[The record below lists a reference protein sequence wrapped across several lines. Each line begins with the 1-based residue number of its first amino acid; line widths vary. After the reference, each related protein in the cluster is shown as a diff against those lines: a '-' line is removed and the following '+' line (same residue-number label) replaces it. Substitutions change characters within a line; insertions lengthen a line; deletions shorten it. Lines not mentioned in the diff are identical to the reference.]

1 MPKNWLSGFCPSTVV
16 RILATQQKQINK
28 LTLRIDIFTF
38 YTQICL
44 CHLLAIS
51 THLFTHWAAGT
62 FFNLRPFRFRDKAIV
77 SSADSDTSHVG
88 RFRGCMWTAGAHIPE
103 FPPTNRK
110 NMPLRKSTF
119 KGRTYIPIE
128 HGDFPASIFGNVYIW
143 VVAVT
148 TREAYNCSMWESQE
162 QPEWSWMG
170 SIRRY
175 IYLTIPDRW
184 WLNQP
189 SWKICPRQIGA
200 NLPRDRGEN

>member
-1 MPKNWLSGFCPSTVV
+1 MPRNWLSGFCPSTVV

-28 LTLRIDIFTF
+28 LTLRIDLFTF

-110 NMPLRKSTF
+110 KMPLRKSTF
-119 KGRTYIPIE
+119 KGRTWMSRWVDIYIYIPIE

-143 VVAVT
+143 GSSSDHQGGLH
-148 TREAYNCSMWESQE
+148 CSMWESQE
-162 QPEWSWMG
+162 
-170 SIRRY
+170 
-175 IYLTIPDRW
+175 
-184 WLNQP
+184 
-189 SWKICPRQIGA
+189 
-200 NLPRDRGEN
+200 

>member
-1 MPKNWLSGFCPSTVV
+1 MPRNWLSGFCPSTVV

-28 LTLRIDIFTF
+28 LTLRIDLFTF

-110 NMPLRKSTF
+110 KMPLRKSTF
-119 KGRTYIPIE
+119 KGRTWM
-128 HGDFPASIFGNVYIW
+128 SRW
-143 VVAVT
+143 VD
-148 TREAYNCSMWESQE
+148 
-162 QPEWSWMG
+162 
-170 SIRRY
+170 IY
-175 IYLTIPDRW
+175 IYIYSYWTW
-184 WLNQP
+184 GFP
-189 SWKICPRQIGA
+189 SQHFWECIYLG
-200 NLPRDRGEN
+200 